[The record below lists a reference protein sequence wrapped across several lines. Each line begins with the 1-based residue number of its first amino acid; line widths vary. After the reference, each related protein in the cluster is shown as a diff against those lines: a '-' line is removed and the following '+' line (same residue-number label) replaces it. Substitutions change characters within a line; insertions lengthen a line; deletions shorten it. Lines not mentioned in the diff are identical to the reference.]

1 MPAISIPALI
11 SMGLIGGIGARVAD
25 NTLSNSRNDLLG
37 LAQTDPQGF
46 TNQFGTLGNFNGGQ
60 FFQQSQQQQNTQGQ
74 LNQNIGFGLGGGFFN
89 NPDFQNAFQNNNF
102 GGASQAQQGL
112 LQQQFQG
119 AGQGLGG
126 LFGNAQ
132 GLNNIFAQNVAQGP
146 QDLTGGRQDQLF
158 NFGSNFLNQAN
169 QGQGALIQQNL
180 DASRA
185 LADPFERRQRQSVE
199 NSLFSQG
206 RAGTT
211 GGAQEFGDLLS
222 FQGAND
228 QRRILGAQQLGLQQ
242 QGQLGQL
249 GLQSFGQGS
258 NLFGQNLQG
267 FGQNI
272 QGFGQTGQL
281 GQGLQGQGFQQMF
294 QQLQGNQ
301 SAGQQRLQNAQ
312 NLFGIGQQSQQQ
324 GFQQGL
330 QGINS
335 QQQLQQI
342 MNQLFLGNQ
351 NADANRIGAQGLF
364 SQALGGIARDQASNQ
379 QGFFSGLADSFGGIF

>member
-1 MPAISIPALI
+1 MSFFDI
-11 SMGLIGGIGARVAD
+11 IGALVSG
-25 NTLSNSRNDLLG
+25 NTLSNTRQDL
-37 LAQTDPQGF
+37 QGF
-46 TNQFGTLGNFNGGQ
+46 AGANPVGFQNPFGNLSFGGGDQFGGGTGQ
-60 FFQQSQQQQNTQGQ
+60 FQFNPQQQAQQQQLQG
-74 LNQNIGFGLGGGFFN
+74 NIGFGLGGGFFN
-89 NPDFQNAFQNNNF
+89 DPNFQNAFQNNDI
-102 GGASQAQQGL
+102 GGAFQGAQSG

-126 LFGNAQ
+126 LFGNAS
-132 GLNNIFAQNVAQGP
+132 GVNNIFAQNIAQGP

-158 NFGSNFLNQAN
+158 NFGSNFLGQAG

-185 LADPFERRQRQSVE
+185 LAQPFENRQRLAAE
-199 NSLFSQG
+199 NSLFGQG
-206 RAGTT
+206 RTGTT

-222 FQGAND
+222 FQGQND
-228 QRRILGAQQLGLQQ
+228 QRRILNAQQLGLQQ

-272 QGFGQTGQL
+272 QGFGQSGGL
-281 GQGLQGQGFQQMF
+281 AQGLQGQGFQQAF

-312 NLFGIGQQSQQQ
+312 NLFGLGQESFGQ
-324 GFQQGL
+324 GFNQGL
-330 QGINS
+330 AGIDS
-335 QQQLQQI
+335 QQQLMQI
-342 MNQLFLGNQ
+342 MNQLFLGSQ
-351 NADANRIGAQGLF
+351 NADAARIGAQGQFADPLA
-364 SQALGGIARDQASNQ
+364 QIATEQSRNQ
-379 QGFFSGLADSFGGIF
+379 SSFFEGL